1 MTLEAG
7 ITGGESGALPVGESM
22 GVGLAEKVLGMFAFS
37 DEALARESARESRL
51 AEVGLRFLRSGG
63 VCAETSLAALVERF
77 GASEIPDTPTDPAHY
92 LEQLSAQIVADSI
105 NTSSPRFIGHMT
117 SALPHFIGP
126 LGRLL
131 TTLNQNQ
138 VKVETSKSLSFCER
152 QTLAMIHRVVY
163 DRPEEFYRQHA
174 QHRDSTLGVVTSGGT
189 LANVTA
195 LWAAY
200 NAALASGDGLP
211 GVAEAG
217 LPAALAARGR
227 CGAVVIGSSLM
238 HYSLEKAVSLL
249 GLGTDNLIKIAVDER
264 HRTALDALKATVDDC
279 RARRRLIVAIVGT
292 AGTTESGAVDPLEE
306 MAEVARAAGAHF
318 HVDAAWGGALSFS
331 RRHRHKLRGI
341 ELADSVTIDGH
352 KQLYLPMGVG
362 MLLLRDPHLAKA
374 IERHARY
381 IVRPGS
387 HDLGTRTLEGSRPAN
402 VLFLHAALHLFG
414 RRGYEFLIDEGVRK
428 TRYMA
433 EAVSASAAFETLLDP
448 QMNILNYRAIPPR
461 MRARGTPTAAEQ
473 SEINDFNVRLQRLQ
487 RKGGRTFVS
496 RTVLETTRHGRRLPL
511 TSLRA
516 VIANPLTTEADIDAV
531 LDDQLRIADSLA

>member
-1 MTLEAG
+1 MTFEVG
-7 ITGGESGALPVGESM
+7 ITEDEASALPVGEPM
-22 GVGLAEKVLGMFAFS
+22 GDGLAEKVLGMFALG
-37 DEALARESARESRL
+37 EETLARESAREARL
-51 AEVGLRFLRSGG
+51 AEVGVRFLRSGD
-63 VCAETSLAALVERF
+63 VSAETSLAALAERF
-77 GASEIPDTPTDPAHY
+77 GGSEIPEAPADPARY

-117 SALPHFIGP
+117 SALPHFVRP

-163 DRPEEFYRQHA
+163 ERPEEFYHRHA

-200 NAALASGDGLP
+200 NAALAPAEGLP

-227 CGAVVIGSSLM
+227 SGAVVIGSNLM

-249 GLGTDNLIKIAVDER
+249 GLGTDNLIKVAVDER
-264 HRTALDALKATVDDC
+264 HRTDLAALKAAVDDC
-279 RARRRLIVAIVGT
+279 RERGRLIVAVVGT

-318 HVDAAWGGALSFS
+318 HVDAAWGGALLFS
-331 RRHRHKLRGI
+331 RRYRHRLRGI
-341 ELADSVTIDGH
+341 ERADSVTLDGH

-362 MLLLRDPHLAKA
+362 MLLLRDPHTAKA

-387 HDLGTRTLEGSRPAN
+387 HDLGRRTLEGSRPAN

-448 QMNILNYRAIPPR
+448 QMNIFNYRAIPPR
-461 MRARGTPTAAEQ
+461 LRERGTLTADEQ
-473 SEINDFNVRLQRLQ
+473 SEVNDFNVRLQRLQ
-487 RKGGRTFVS
+487 RQAGRTFVS
-496 RTVLETTRHGRRLPL
+496 RTVLETTRHGRGLPL
-511 TSLRA
+511 SSLRA

-531 LDDQLRIADSLA
+531 LEDQLRIAASLG